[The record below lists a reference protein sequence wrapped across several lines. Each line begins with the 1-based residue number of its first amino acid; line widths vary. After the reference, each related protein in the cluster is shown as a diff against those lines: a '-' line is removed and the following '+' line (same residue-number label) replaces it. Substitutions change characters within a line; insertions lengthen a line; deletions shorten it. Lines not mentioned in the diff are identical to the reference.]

1 MRIPETQ
8 SRIIAACLAG
18 AAMVAAMIVPVTS
31 ASAQFGGIV
40 FDPSNY
46 AQNVLTAARTLQQ
59 INNQIQSLQNEAQ
72 MLTNMAKQLQRLD
85 FSSLQQIS
93 TSMQKIGTLMNQAQG
108 IAMNLS
114 ATETALRD
122 QFPSVFDATATTSQI
137 VTRAQAQWQ
146 SAMDAYRQ
154 TMRVQAQVVEN
165 VGDDTGLL
173 ATLVT
178 QSQSAVGSVQV
189 GQAANQLQALAI
201 KQQMQLQQMM
211 AAQYRAD
218 ALERARQAQALEAAR
233 AATRTFIGG
242 SSLYTRP

>member
-1 MRIPETQ
+1 MRIPETK

-18 AAMVAAMIVPVTS
+18 AAVMATMIGPVTP
-31 ASAQFGGIV
+31 ASAQFGGVV

-93 TSMQKIGTLMNQAQG
+93 TSMQKVGTLMNQAQG

-122 QFPSVFDATATTSQI
+122 QYPNSFDAAATTSQ
-137 VTRAQAQWQ
+137 TLARAQTQWQ

-165 VGDDTGLL
+165 VGDDAGLL

-201 KQQMQLQQMM
+201 KQQMQVQQMM

>member
-1 MRIPETQ
+1 MNIRNRK
-8 SRIIAACLAG
+8 SRIIAACLA
-18 AAMVAAMIVPVTS
+18 ATAMTVTMILPTAP

-114 ATETALRD
+114 ATDTALRD
-122 QFPSVFDATATTSQI
+122 QFPGVFDAAATTSQ
-137 VTRAQAQWQ
+137 TLARAQTQWQ
-146 SAMDAYRQ
+146 SAMQAYRQ

-165 VGDDTGLL
+165 VGDDAGLL
-173 ATLVT
+173 GTLVT

-201 KQQMQLQQMM
+201 KQQLQIQQMM

-233 AATRTFIGG
+233 TATKNFIGG
-242 SSLYTRP
+242 STLYTHP